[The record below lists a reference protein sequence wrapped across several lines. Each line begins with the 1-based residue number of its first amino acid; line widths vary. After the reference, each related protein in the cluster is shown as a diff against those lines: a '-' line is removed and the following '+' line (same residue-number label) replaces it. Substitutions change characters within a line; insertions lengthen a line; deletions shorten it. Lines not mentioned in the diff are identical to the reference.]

1 MHTICTPEI
10 FWGDTLQEYIQSE
23 CKCEQKQWVYQLICD
38 ADERARQPAEPILI
52 NDDKW
57 ILCHNFHTNTKPD
70 ESKGEKNAVDAGAS
84 EVKTSPC
91 VSKLPK
97 QCKTQRGPKLSQ
109 SSQSSQISQSPSEA
123 SSSTFPTHKGT
134 PETPPEKRYLVIFKN
149 LELRT
154 MRDLRSEHV
163 EMLQDMQQ
171 KLSNFLRQ
179 QHGKLANS
187 YRIFFHYLPSVF
199 QLHAHVSARRI
210 SFNSYRRH
218 YLFGVLRN
226 LKKDDRYY
234 QDAMILTVLTP
245 AMRKTQEYVSLLA

>member
-1 MHTICTPEI
+1 M
-10 FWGDTLQEYIQSE
+10 QEYIQSE

-57 ILCHNFHTNTKPD
+57 ILCHNFHTSTKPD
-70 ESKGEKNAVDAGAS
+70 ESRADKNTVGQGAS
-84 EVKTSPC
+84 EAKTSPC
-91 VSKLPK
+91 GVKLAK
-97 QCKTQRGPKLSQ
+97 TSKTQRVSKLSQ
-109 SSQSSQISQSPSEA
+109 SPREVTKAILPA
-123 SSSTFPTHKGT
+123 SKPTHE
-134 PETPPEKRYLVIFKN
+134 PPPEKRYLVIFKN
-149 LELRT
+149 MELRT
-154 MRDLRSEHV
+154 MRDLRLEHV

-171 KLSNFLRQ
+171 KLSKFLRQ
-179 QHGKLANS
+179 QHGTLAKS
-187 YRIFFHYLPSVF
+187 YRIFFHYFPSVF

-210 SFNSYRRH
+210 TFNSYRRH

-226 LKKDDRYY
+226 LQKNDRYY

>member
-52 NDDKW
+52 NDQKW

-70 ESKGEKNAVDAGAS
+70 ESKSEKNTADQGAS

-91 VSKLPK
+91 GVKLPK
-97 QCKTQRGPKLSQ
+97 TCKTQRAPKP
-109 SSQSSQISQSPSEA
+109 SQSPPDA
-123 SSSTFPTHKGT
+123 SKSILSTNKATL
-134 PETPPEKRYLVIFKN
+134 ETPPEKRYLVIFKN

-171 KLSNFLRQ
+171 KLTKFLCQ
-179 QHGKLANS
+179 QHGTLAKS
-187 YRIFFHYLPSVF
+187 YRIFFHYFPSVF

-210 SFNSYRRH
+210 TFNSYRRH

-226 LKKDDRYY
+226 LQKNDRYY